1 MPQLKVGPVLDDR
14 PVKRTIELPASIDR
28 LLVDYAKV
36 ASEQAGASYK
46 PEQLVPQ
53 MLQAVHRDRSR
64 VHEATQGAV
73 SAIDALRSV
82 RTPIDEG
89 NM

>member
-53 MLQAVHRDRSR
+53 MLQRFIATDR
-64 VHEATQGAV
+64 AFTK
-73 SAIDALRSV
+73 LRKA
-82 RTPIDEG
+82 R
-89 NM
+89 